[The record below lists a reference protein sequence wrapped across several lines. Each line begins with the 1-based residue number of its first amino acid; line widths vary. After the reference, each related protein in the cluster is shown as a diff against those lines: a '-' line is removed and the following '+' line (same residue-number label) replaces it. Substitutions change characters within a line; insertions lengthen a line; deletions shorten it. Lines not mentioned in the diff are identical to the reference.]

1 MRPVFFIFTAPPLP
15 LSFPLT
21 AHRAPPQY
29 NVDVEFANG
38 ERRFKQKRFNEFSS
52 LHAALLSLS
61 ARGESKDRAAQ
72 ACWQE
77 VSQFDFPHK
86 TMTGGAWLRE
96 RRRRK
101 FDQVRSPSWR
111 CAARP

>member
-1 MRPVFFIFTAPPLP
+1 M
-15 LSFPLT
+15 
-21 AHRAPPQY
+21 
-29 NVDVEFANG
+29 DVEFANG